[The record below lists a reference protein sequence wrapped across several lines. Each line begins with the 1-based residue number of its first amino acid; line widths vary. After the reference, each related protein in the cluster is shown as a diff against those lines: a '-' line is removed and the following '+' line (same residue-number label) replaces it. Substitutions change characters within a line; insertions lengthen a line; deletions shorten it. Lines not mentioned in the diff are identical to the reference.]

1 MADNQSSETTNQGV
15 VNTPVAP
22 AQDKKRVIKKK
33 VLKIKKVKTTADTP
47 VETTQETQVDEQVAE
62 TEDEKDLT
70 SIIPSSRIK
79 NYINKEKLNKE
90 IDTLIQKIKDA
101 DLSLDLNSILSEDV
115 QKKIGSS
122 IKDKEKLNQEAKVS
136 PDTPDVPYVP
146 IVINVNEIAV
156 DILSKQRFKF
166 SNNSFK
172 VLSVFSDM
180 IIEEITKFAMDELV
194 KHKKS
199 IINNKYVF
207 SSDISSGKLY
217 KIYSELPSFI
227 AMRNETSSTQDVPD
241 TSEDVDEPTE
251 TEQVSTDKTS
261 KGINFEFYIR
271 KICNK
276 LKVSDEVYSKIKVS
290 EKYQKFCSNIILDFL
305 DRVAPLSK
313 IVLEVMTTKTITNL
327 VFQTVI
333 KMKLLDT
340 PDYEGTVQELQKRL
354 DTQKK

>member
-1 MADNQSSETTNQGV
+1 MADNQSSEPTNV
-15 VNTPVAP
+15 SAVNAPVTPV
-22 AQDKKRVIKKK
+22 QDKKRVIKKK
-33 VLKIKKVKTTADTP
+33 VLKIKKVNTP
-47 VETTQETQVDEQVAE
+47 VETPVEVPTDEVVAE

-115 QKKIGSS
+115 QKKIGAS

-136 PDTPDVPYVP
+136 QDTPDVPYVP
-146 IVINVNEIAV
+146 VVINVNEIAV
-156 DILSKQRFKF
+156 EILSKQRFKF

-194 KHKKS
+194 KNKKS

-207 SSDISSGKLY
+207 SSDITTGKLY
-217 KIYSELPSFI
+217 KIYSELPSFV
-227 AMRNETSSTQDVPD
+227 AMKNESCSTQDVPD
-241 TSEDVDEPTE
+241 TTDEVVEGDDSAE
-251 TEQVSTDKTS
+251 TEQLSTDKSS
-261 KGINFEFYIR
+261 KSINFEFYIR

-290 EKYQKFCSNIILDFL
+290 EKYQKFCSNVILDFL

-333 KMKLLDT
+333 KMQLWDT
-340 PDYEGTVQELQKRL
+340 TDYEGIVQELQRRL
-354 DTQKK
+354 DTPKK

>member
-1 MADNQSSETTNQGV
+1 MADNQSSEATNLGA
-15 VNTPVAP
+15 VNTPAAP
-22 AQDKKRVIKKK
+22 VQDKKRVIKKK
-33 VLKIKKVKTTADTP
+33 VLKVKKVNTP
-47 VETTQETQVDEQVAE
+47 VETSAEVPVDETVAE

-90 IDTLIQKIKDA
+90 IDMLIQKIKDA
-101 DLSLDLNSILSEDV
+101 DQSLDLNSILSEDV

-156 DILSKQRFKF
+156 EILSKQRFKF

-194 KHKKS
+194 KNKKS

-207 SSDISSGKLY
+207 SSDISKGKLY
-217 KIYSELPSFI
+217 KIYSELPSFV
-227 AMRNETSSTQDVPD
+227 AMKNETSSTQDVPD
-241 TSEDVDEPTE
+241 TTDDVVEGDEPAD
-251 TEQVSTDKTS
+251 TEQVSADKTS
-261 KGINFEFYIR
+261 KSINFEFYIR

-333 KMKLLDT
+333 KMQLWDT
-340 PDYEGTVQELQKRL
+340 SDYEGIVQELHKRL
-354 DTQKK
+354 DTLKK

>member
-1 MADNQSSETTNQGV
+1 MADNQPSETPIVGT
-15 VNTPVAP
+15 VNTPVP

-33 VLKIKKVKTTADTP
+33 VLKIKKVNTQ
-47 VETTQETQVDEQVAE
+47 VETAVEASVDDAVTE

-90 IDTLIQKIKDA
+90 IDSLIQKIKDA

-146 IVINVNEIAV
+146 VVINVNEIAV
-156 DILSKQRFKF
+156 EILSKQRFKF

-194 KHKKS
+194 KNKKS

-207 SSDISSGKLY
+207 SSDIASGKLY

-227 AMRNETSSTQDVPD
+227 AMKNETSSTQDVPD
-241 TSEDVDEPTE
+241 VADDVVEGDD
-251 TEQVSTDKTS
+251 TEQLANDKVTKS
-261 KGINFEFYIR
+261 INFEFYIR

-290 EKYQKFCSNIILDFL
+290 EKYQKFCSSIILDFL

-333 KMKLLDT
+333 KMQLWDT
-340 PDYEGTVQELQKRL
+340 HDYEGIVAELHKRL

>member
-1 MADNQSSETTNQGV
+1 MADNQVSETPLNETTNVGIETS
-15 VNTPVAP
+15 VNVDVSNALPVP
-22 AQDKKRVIKKK
+22 AQDKKRIIKKK
-33 VLKIKKVKTTADTP
+33 VLKITKVNTP
-47 VETTQETQVDEQVAE
+47 VETTDETITE
-62 TEDEKDLT
+62 TEDEKDLS

-90 IDTLIQKIKDA
+90 IDSLIQKIKDA
-101 DLSLDLNSILSEDV
+101 DDTLDLNSILSEDV

-122 IKDKEKLNQEAKVS
+122 IKDKEKSNQEA
-136 PDTPDVPYVP
+136 PDTAV
-146 IVINVNEIAV
+146 VINVNEIAV
-156 DILSKQRFKF
+156 EILSKQRFKF

-194 KHKKS
+194 KNKKS

-207 SSDISSGKLY
+207 SSEIATGKLY

-227 AMRNETSSTQDVPD
+227 AMKSETSTSTDVPD
-241 TSEDVDEPTE
+241 TTDDVVE
-251 TEQVSTDKTS
+251 TDDVEQSVSTEKAAKS
-261 KGINFEFYIR
+261 INFEFYIR

-290 EKYQKFCSNIILDFL
+290 EKYQKFCSSVILDFL

-333 KMKLLDT
+333 KMQLFDT
-340 PDYEGTVQELQKRL
+340 SDYEGIVEELLKRL

>member
-1 MADNQSSETTNQGV
+1 MADNQSSETTNAGV
-15 VNTPVAP
+15 VNTPAAP
-22 AQDKKRVIKKK
+22 VQDKKRVIKKK
-33 VLKIKKVKTTADTP
+33 VLKVKKVNAEVEPSTEVP
-47 VETTQETQVDEQVAE
+47 VDE

-79 NYINKEKLNKE
+79 NYINKEKLNKD
-90 IDTLIQKIKDA
+90 IDNLIQKIKDA

-146 IVINVNEIAV
+146 VVINVNEIAV
-156 DILSKQRFKF
+156 EILSKQRFKF

-194 KHKKS
+194 KNKKS

-227 AMRNETSSTQDVPD
+227 AMKNETSSTQDVPD
-241 TSEDVDEPTE
+241 TTEDVVDEAVD
-251 TEQVSTDKTS
+251 TEQVLTDKSS
-261 KGINFEFYIR
+261 KSINFEFYIR

-333 KMKLLDT
+333 KMQVWDT
-340 PDYEGTVQELQKRL
+340 HDYEGIVQELHKRL
-354 DTQKK
+354 DTPKK

>member
-1 MADNQSSETTNQGV
+1 MADNQSSETPNVGT
-15 VNTPVAP
+15 VNTPPAP
-22 AQDKKRVIKKK
+22 VQDKKRVIKKK
-33 VLKIKKVKTTADTP
+33 VLKIKKVNTPASTP
-47 VETTQETQVDEQVAE
+47 VETPVAE

-90 IDTLIQKIKDA
+90 IESLIQKIKDA

-156 DILSKQRFKF
+156 EILSKQRFKF

-194 KHKKS
+194 KNKKS

-227 AMRNETSSTQDVPD
+227 AMKNETSSTQDVPD
-241 TSEDVDEPTE
+241 SADDVVEGDEVTE
-251 TEQVSTDKTS
+251 TEQLSTDKVTKS
-261 KGINFEFYIR
+261 INFEFYIR

-290 EKYQKFCSNIILDFL
+290 EKYQKFCSSIILDFL

-333 KMKLLDT
+333 KMQLWDT
-340 PDYEGTVQELQKRL
+340 SDYEGIVAELHKRL
-354 DTQKK
+354 DAPKK